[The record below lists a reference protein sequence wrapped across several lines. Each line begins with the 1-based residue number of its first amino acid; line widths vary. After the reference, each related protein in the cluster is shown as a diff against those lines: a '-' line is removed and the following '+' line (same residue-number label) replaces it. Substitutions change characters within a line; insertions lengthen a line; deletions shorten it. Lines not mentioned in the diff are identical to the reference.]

1 MAQEMPKTDGLKTE
15 KSNKEIF
22 DQTIDTLLQPKGWD
36 EYVGQDKVKKSLRT
50 ILTAARRRGEPV
62 DHLLF
67 YGQAGLGKTT
77 LAKLVALEMG
87 ASLRI
92 TSGPAIE
99 KAGDLAAVL
108 SHLEENEILFIDEAH
123 RLNRMIE
130 EVLYPAMESRKLHI
144 IIGKGPGARTISLDL
159 PAFTLVAATTRVN
172 LLSPPLRSR
181 FGATFKL
188 DYYEEKDIEAII
200 ERSAKILGVN
210 IEPKA
215 IFVLAKAARFTPRT
229 ANRLLKRTR
238 DYLEVHGGKSITEEV
253 AKKTL
258 GMLEIDSLGLE
269 NHDQIFLNT
278 IIEKFKGGPV
288 GIGTIAAALNEDK
301 GIIEDV
307 YEPYLMRLGFLRRP
321 PAGRMVEKAAFEH
334 LNKNP
339 PSQLI

>member
-1 MAQEMPKTDGLKTE
+1 MAKPL
-15 KSNKEIF
+15 EIA

-36 EYVGQDKVKKSLRT
+36 EYVGQDKVKKSLQI

-99 KAGDLAAVL
+99 KAGDLAAIL

-144 IIGKGPGARTISLDL
+144 VIGKGPGARTISLDL

-188 DYYEEKDIEAII
+188 DYYEGKDIEAII

-215 IFVLAKAARFTPRT
+215 IFVLAQAARFTPRT
-229 ANRLLKRTR
+229 ANRLLKRAR

-269 NHDQIFLNT
+269 NHDKVFLNT

-307 YEPYLMRLGFLRRP
+307 YEPYLMRLGFLRRT
-321 PAGRMVEKAAFEH
+321 PAGRVVENAALEH
-334 LNKNP
+334 FGKKP
-339 PSQLI
+339 PSQLV